1 MKIEINRLPQ
11 YCIKTALKDFY
22 SEKVIDEFIANKNIE
37 VLSNELQRFLMDES
51 IKEFIE
57 IEDIS
62 GLTQNNET
70 LESLVYKSKNN
81 KQLYFFQFKD
91 FIFNSWISWVGL
103 ALALLDPK
111 SLVIPGIE
119 IAKNIYQNFKK
130 LESPKDDDKIQII
143 TTLLQLK
150 VSKEAHNSNSITLSE
165 INNHLKWDEELLKN
179 TLIELTDLKIVLIKP
194 SIVKTNTIDLTAI
207 IELVI

>member
-1 MKIEINRLPQ
+1 MRIEINRLPQ
-11 YCIKTALKDFY
+11 YCIKTTLKDFY
-22 SEKVIDEFIANKNIE
+22 SEEDIEEFIAIINIE
-37 VLSNELQRFLMDES
+37 VLSNELQRFLMDKT

-57 IEDIS
+57 IEDVS

-81 KQLYFFQFKD
+81 KQLYFFEFKD
-91 FIFNSWISWVGL
+91 CIFKSWISWIGL
-103 ALALLDPK
+103 ALSLLDPK

-119 IAKNIYQNFKK
+119 IAKNLFQNFKK
-130 LESPKDDDKIQII
+130 LESPKDDDKIHIT
-143 TTLLQLK
+143 TTLLKLK
-150 VSKEAHNSNSITLSE
+150 ASLKTQNSNSITLSE
-165 INNHLKWDEELLKN
+165 INNHLKWDEELLKH

-194 SIVKTNTIDLTAI
+194 SIVKTDILDLTAI